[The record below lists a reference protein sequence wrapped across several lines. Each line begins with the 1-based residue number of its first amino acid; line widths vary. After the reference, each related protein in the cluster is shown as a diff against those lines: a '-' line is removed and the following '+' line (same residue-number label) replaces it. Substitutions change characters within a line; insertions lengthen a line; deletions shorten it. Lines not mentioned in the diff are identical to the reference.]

1 MTVIGKK
8 SHAFYFNG
16 VSDSITCSITDFSS
30 TGITTKAGAGEG
42 RSSRPLLGRR
52 HEEGMTVPQTL
63 RNLNRFAVEAW
74 VRPDYGG
81 VVASKDDLFVLTL
94 GSVKEPGSASF
105 TVSAQ
110 DTKGR
115 RATYRVDSATSITGG
130 DGGIHFPIK
139 AHSSLSNDDVSRT
152 SAPLIHIAGVFTPQ
166 RISLLINGETVAST
180 AINQAVTCNV
190 TASDFIIG
198 GKGGQFR
205 GYIESV
211 HWRRGVDATAI
222 NLFPFVKDDSTVG
235 LWRFEEDIDVDETVY
250 HIKSGVSAGA
260 SVIVFDSDQIQS
272 MYQTISGKSD
282 TLTGV
287 YNVPSLGK
295 YKVAA
300 NTHSGGA
307 QVIDIDHTPW
317 NLIINP
323 TGTDIKTGKP
333 NNKPPERVR
342 ITQLNATA
350 NRITVNSV
358 HLDFETSTDT
368 GLRGVL
374 HGRTA
379 FDSTNNL
386 ANDSTCV
393 LVKSDILIDT
403 GTDDFTQ
410 THGLGSQGVDT
421 TGIIVR
427 DESNHGFHG
436 YLYNRRMS
444 IDKSGN
450 PFTISSG
457 NWGVKDRFQVG
468 HTARH
473 CLNYVAGHEYL
484 RVFPN
489 GKEIVTQTMDGL
501 ADMIDVSFDGNS
513 IGLREQVG
521 TNTPISVFKSAGQTS
536 PHSIVTSSTAKQVI
550 RNGLSTLDPDR
561 DSIIAIGGAG
571 FDVRPFLLKGY
582 PIDGVTQTDDVYN
595 LHLTPETESRVAVL
609 ETGDA
614 DFPLVEIHYNA
625 IDLTGDTMGTSGP
638 CLLVQKTVPAG
649 GTLINSKR
657 VAATIASA
665 ISGGKKLQAPGG
677 LLTFSVSAM
686 GGMPGEMSNY
696 SLVGDNTGGTLFEI
710 ELDKSMIPSNYT
722 PRLATD
728 DPQSPP
734 VGISSTHSHD
744 STHSSVYHKMIM
756 RPNTSIGKSL
766 IDTDDEFALAP
777 TNGNQGSAN
786 LVNRVF
792 EVFDIITNYQEGPF
806 IVIVVQPSNRA
817 RSLSLLKTIDTPN
830 DPLLLSTEFLIT
842 RGRITSFKETKSESG
857 SSLSMMG
864 RGLMDDVA
872 SMEANFSG
880 EGAPDSTIV
889 KEVSPD
895 APVVSVTLGG
905 PGQGAVLTQPTWD
918 KSVLSRMG
926 WSSRRDGGARVRGID
941 NSSNYNVE
949 IINLNNNTGFS
960 NNSDTIDA
968 GANFGP
974 RGRFYLPSGANFEYY
989 KLSARKFYFHSG
1001 TGHVGTGRFKDS
1013 NGIDLDSFAAWQ
1025 SATGLAVG
1033 DVVVIDDKFD
1043 EDSIVPDGTTINDRL
1058 FQTLNSVSH
1067 DYQLGT
1073 QYASTRAMVEIPI
1086 FSNQFFNDPSKGTFP
1101 SPGNSMKLHIDAT
1114 MTAHTWA
1121 PNPVGRRPEDFYPPD
1136 RDVEGPYHKRLQ
1148 DGDNAVS
1155 IRINKIDAATQGTG
1169 SITSNGSMPSGS
1181 WPVDDSAN
1189 VGYTITDARGT
1200 SKTYLVNLT
1209 GTTGALDGNG
1219 NVIIGNTQ
1227 GAINTLSSTWYTN
1240 FNKNLKA
1247 AIESANGHNGT
1258 IVVEDFV
1265 NGTILN
1271 LRETVYGNK
1280 SDDGSIVALSGWD
1293 NNNLPTIT
1301 QISRSGYVRIYA
1313 EDLVNR
1319 IPSDTTLDVTG
1330 TERKVK
1336 GMRSIPMLRRV
1347 FTPDGEWGLI
1357 QSVTDATVDYLQVQ
1371 ETSKGFLDSIKTGS
1385 TISLLPFLDFN
1396 GTPIRDDT
1404 RGLSSANEF
1413 RRPFYYDRGNVQTQG
1428 GNIDYGLRQYVSA
1441 VEFKAGPETNPHAK
1455 RIQTKTSKVYLS
1467 SSAGGAAFNIDSD
1480 TIPIVKSDTTF
1491 TAINTRTGGSV
1502 TFTHNTASG
1511 NIITVTSG
1519 TAVAGDT
1526 LSINGNST
1534 NSTHQLNRT
1543 WNYPYAQGGLR
1554 SGDTVWMNMHYT
1566 NPHAIDGMFCKS
1578 RGVFNQYEV
1587 WNGFNGGEGELTT
1600 EANTTIP
1607 LENFLIGNT
1616 CRETA
1621 NNFVQHVNQTVSL
1634 NWQQLGNPANT
1645 APVVAYLDPYL
1656 DTDEHARVLLYDV
1669 AHDKEFI
1676 AFHDLFMQVQTSQ
1689 GTPTVNGLDV
1699 AAGFRSQINTS
1710 NRSDFI
1716 ESAYAHRSYY
1726 LMNPSVTDSIDRDAV
1741 HDHYV
1746 DSGTSTIDG
1755 ATGRLVE
1762 ATVSVSQAEARHEE
1776 TTKESASDYSYNSTF
1791 FDTPDGTRAI
1801 PAFLCLRGIRATSHD
1816 LSSHAED
1823 RLQHLPH
1830 WRDMDFVRRQTID
1843 FGDVAIADGVS
1854 DIESAAAEIIR
1865 RINQNAAL
1873 QATSNG
1879 GSAHDPAAFWDTIS
1893 AATQDRGTHMGYV
1906 RAHLGRA
1913 VKDIDGNEGFSI
1925 IIHSTVPGAS
1935 GRNFCTWLDNST
1947 GQVPYKP
1954 EYLIGH
1960 GGRFRNSWCL
1970 PPEGEDENMHPAPMP
1985 INKNGRPFAPITT
1998 LRQLVPIDEADR
2010 DLVGNLHFG
2019 YDSSVESTGRDGNDE
2034 MTIGRAANTV
2044 YDESFESQGDS
2055 STLVE
2060 GLRTGTRAQARINFG
2075 GLVASGVPGWAP
2087 DAGRWGFG
2095 EDGKSS
2101 RLDKIYNP
2109 TGPSSYTAYVPS
2121 ADRNDVSDRE
2131 MYGLRFTDHRG
2142 VDHTVRLLYRQEG
2155 QAFAGKDTQL
2165 PSTLENEIVIHFDD
2179 RDVSQGGFTIGK
2191 NMQGS
2196 VHPDRSDF
2204 PAQSWR
2210 GNEWKGVKAPANGY
2224 AVSTQKAGSTLTL
2237 HTIHTHH
2244 PSYVDA
2250 SNGGGAIDTLGF
2262 LGFPDSGLL
2271 VYTDVGS
2278 GNGAST
2284 TTVVHY
2290 TSRTHNDDSGP
2301 HKFYGITGP
2310 NFSSASV
2317 TQWATSSNTGVE
2329 GSLADPAII
2338 SPSLNWT
2345 TILTDEVIA
2354 AAVEHAMSVDPN
2366 EKSYLDISDM
2376 YATDGTTFKS
2386 WMGENAKT
2394 AVCVTTFSNKKEVTP
2409 LKDLFS
2415 VTRRKDL
2422 GLLASCLENS
2432 TAGTSQLTLTEIE
2445 AGKQD
2450 AVGYLPFNILDI
2462 RTKARGPNANTAT
2475 PLLINSANQA
2485 VNTTEWKSHLTGDRY
2500 MAWPGD
2506 HILPCIETHIVRIS
2520 GSTISSTTHPNARH
2534 SKKLPVLLQKHNN
2547 AGTGLP
2553 GILLGGPVL
2562 SFRQSEASHVSYT
2575 EERTMYI
2582 DEDNFARG
2590 FFEYNS
2596 SLGAFF
2602 TFDIGEIDASGLLS
2616 FSVPSDPSFL
2626 YSQFKPEFAGYRF
2639 SGNVYGEPL
2648 TYFRGGQSSPDHS
2661 VPLYFGGGFS
2671 GLVMDIN
2678 DGTQNDYTEFYSHP
2692 YAAGPTG
2699 CTGLQNIGE
2708 NMGAHTILDTTAMLA
2723 MFPGTAL
2730 LNQHRGENTPPFMN
2744 SDAVLAPDL
2753 KVGTSAQTL
2762 GISSSDKDAI
2772 YKDSNATDDAVPL
2785 THPTPV
2791 VLRFAHPYSRYTD
2804 TVNEVAYVVFGPGQ
2818 SVPKHFNQYT
2828 EVGTVEPSASQTVAE
2843 KVTHV
2848 QRDSANT
2855 YFSSGTMPGFN
2866 LPNEMGRSNTTR
2878 AGIRRYMPPTLL
2890 YQKTHTYPYSIMR
2903 NWEPAYGAP
2912 SSHYNQAD
2920 SEDAYLITNHFGD
2933 DNNSPAPEN
2942 AHPFSYGSTHHSR
2955 WHMDGGFPAGGNWFD
2970 YAVRKNPPH
2979 PTTTESTKHLP
2990 NTQTHALDGKT
3001 ITLGLQASMFRVG
3014 YVALTTYDST
3024 LSETTPPND
3033 VFIVDATKVQ
3043 NSEELGAVISA
3054 AINSYPG
3061 EGNLKAIGGTFLPSF
3076 QDAVRQDRY
3085 SWVDL
3090 GDLQSYTSNQV
3101 KPVNSPPPSLPPTGW
3116 LRLNRKGGST
3126 DASDTFYGYYSSFT
3140 GSSGGASISSLS
3152 VISGGNGYTNGSALS
3167 FSGGGGSSAAG
3178 TIGVTFSVA
3187 SLATSGGAGAYSS
3200 GQTSGS
3206 LTFSGGGGSGAAGTW
3221 STSNDGAPLTSVT
3234 ISNAGD
3240 GYTDGASLS
3249 ISGGGGSSAAGTIQV
3264 AAKAIASLS
3273 SSGGSE
3279 AYTGNQSTGSLSF
3292 SGGGGSGATGTY
3304 STTSNGRPVASIAV
3318 DNAGSGYTSAPTV
3331 TIAAPQ
3337 ISGTTA
3343 QATAVIANTVTGVT
3357 ISNNGG
3363 ADDLTAGSGSL
3374 SFSGGGG
3381 SGAAGTW
3388 TANGSGAPIA
3398 SVTFTDD
3405 GTTPLNHT
3413 THGDS
3418 FTVTIA
3424 NHGAG
3429 SGAVFT
3435 AYVGYPLKSSNT
3447 FRWLDGSNPI
3457 DPYLRNKV
3465 TDALASEGS
3474 YNWSLTALADST
3486 TGVTHQTAAA
3496 GTFGVNGSGQITSH
3510 TVSNVGKGFV
3520 NGHGSS
3526 TADKYVL
3533 LITSGLNIFETFNA
3547 SSGGSNIATQVILDT
3562 ISNNVG
3568 NVRKILVT
3576 NGGSNYAGTT
3586 GQDSPYPVV
3595 LGFHNVGNVQTIL
3608 GTHTAYTLPAD
3619 GSTISITN
3627 NGAGYTSTPS
3637 VTINGAGFSGSMTAT
3652 MSSTGV
3658 IKQINVTTAGLG
3670 YTTAPTVT
3678 LSGGGGDGGD
3688 ASSTLGAEVR
3698 SLSGVTLT
3706 NAGSGYTSAPTVS
3719 TGVTDGGTVT
3729 ATLSSTG
3736 PVSGVTLSNN
3746 GSGYTSAPTV
3756 TASGGSNLSLTP
3768 VLGTATRS
3776 LSSVNITNAGQGYS
3790 SAPTVSTGVSGGG
3803 TVTATLANTGPIT
3816 SVTLSNAGSGYTSAP
3831 TITIGGGGS
3840 GGSIGATLAAT
3851 GFFTLANNARSN
3863 TALLESPTISGAGNS
3878 DVSSLSDTY
3887 RILVWTKAGN
3897 LRWSNGAP
3905 ETLHNAVP
3913 TDDTNSIYDQL
3924 AATQVHFSGL
3934 VDAIDRT
3941 RPIGAV
3947 GWHGERY
3954 SMLNSLVVPGTS
3966 GIASGLGAW
3975 HASLGTNPYGS
3986 GMSCHARNGYPFVT
4000 VDDTSYTPT
4009 PNSTSAGVHPRHY
4022 VIISNEAELP
4032 IIARADRDGLV
4043 LAGDMLDK
4051 KWNNGPGG
4059 TVKVSHSARHN
4070 NDRFVSYA
4078 HGGPHI
4084 DAQFAGAFSIPSSG
4098 NGEWAGDAAT
4108 TAEMAPMETC
4118 IFPTGDLFFDK
4129 VENPGLPHYPDEV
4142 PLQHISSDTTRTL
4155 EQIYDA
4161 PFSYWGSYSSARNFL
4176 SQHIVWKRMDGGNL
4190 CMPSPNARGLGA
4202 MPWTWRKIGSSHVK
4216 FGETIYGNNRFSF
4229 ESTNSAMFP
4238 VVQAQELMQP
4248 HLAEQFSSSVKNALI
4263 IPNEEIQFQAITV
4276 IDDAGQEHTVEGGS
4290 PLGTIVRDFQRVSDR
4305 DIKGPPLAGSG
4316 EEPVLRINLP
4326 HPDTIPG
4333 NLVVRSGFDKVQA
4346 YQHESMGTGGLQR
4359 PNLPDPI
4366 IKSNFNS
4373 TNATSDTAPFYEN
4386 EGYERVDTRAS
4397 EYPFSRE
4404 GDLSNESILET
4415 SYEPHD
4421 RGIYFHLTKKSFSYT
4436 QREPVGYSSN
4446 TLTHNPLTFVS
4457 AVGTTVTV
4465 NTTVNADIWRAE
4477 QLPDGRSFFTVN
4489 GHIVSFTGVS
4499 GLTFTGCK
4507 YSTGFSASSGDALK
4521 PSFFVPSGTTRHFA
4535 SRRLRDHS
4543 EVSGE
4548 SPDKKPIDWMG
4559 IATNASPAT
4568 AIRNDRLTPMP
4579 LPRMGHHY
4587 VTPTMAM
4594 MPGHLAHPLYQRL
4607 YDLNRA
4613 YKKATTSIEKELG
4626 YTDVANSLVGGS
4638 NSDGLLIGKDGI
4650 GTNALL
4656 WFSST
4661 SAPHPPSD
4669 IHGSGF
4675 TLMTETKMKYDG
4687 YGILSTAT
4695 ENATGG
4701 HRLALEAGTNYRTH
4715 WNFPDPME
4723 TGAYQIIIQPNLYS
4737 QQLMGFSE
4745 NYDFGS
4751 DTGTKYPLLTDQ
4763 QVATVVALQW
4773 NGSDYD
4779 FILAEAIQADVRG
4792 CEVYLNEVML
4802 DIDPSPNQQFTNLP
4816 PLALYNPLGI
4826 NENTSPIWSRKS
4838 LPYRP
4843 GMFRM
4848 ASPGYTLTVPW
4859 WAPALKSSDSLDA
4872 SNAYRMVDWHRPEDY
4887 YLFSRS
4893 GYGSV
4898 GSQNVMDGYPS
4909 HFLHPYT
4916 HSYMSHV
4923 AKTEV
4928 KAADSSNSQLVV
4940 LNNSLFPEIGNRYM
4954 GHRLVVTASD
4964 GSQHTAAYT
4973 HRGVSSGAASQTTNV
4988 FYGVV
4993 PSDATK
4999 FWAAATEGA
5008 IVKITGEHGTLEAG
5022 EVYTNKTASVLA
5034 NIIEDLQDG
5043 TQDTQTGHLPDAYLS
5058 MWHYNLGRPVTF
5070 YSDSRNNIGDAAVD
5084 KKPYNHM
5091 PEHFET
5097 IRYQNFTY
5105 AISDG
5110 PFDFR
5115 GFTRSTT
5122 SGPVDNS
5129 ANPDTLSTPQA
5140 RTSLGRKH
5148 HYGAFW
5154 PGGSRFGAQ
5163 ASDLALWGTAGPG
5176 WGRYWDN
5183 SVVYQ
5188 ESGTAGQ
5195 YEVKTRSAIT
5205 DSIDSV
5211 THLRNASFGYRFCV
5225 RQAPN
5230 RPKWAL
5236 WSTQTF
5242 DDKYSNN
5249 HSGYRFGVYVQSDAV
5264 TTTQFKYAGGAL
5276 TSATTATSGGHT
5288 GMLERVTNASALVGS
5303 DLKLQ
5308 QVRYS
5313 HGRRMTRPFGCA
5325 VRNYIGYDEDSNAN
5339 GPYPVVRAHQGDY
5352 LGNIGNIGGAAL
5364 PVSCYG
5370 PKRSLAPAIA
5380 HYMTDWWGNTT
5391 GEEVR
5396 RFPVRGFG
5404 VRPAW
5409 DPEDAYRATD
5419 RTKTAQ
5425 TFAAPTG
5432 RGLSRANLDLFDPAT
5447 AKRVGDRGDGRG
5459 VRWPTVFNEDV
5470 LQDVD
5475 IDVASS
5481 GIMLSHSTTEPPI
5494 GTGYVRARNDDLQI
5508 TEVQRG
5514 ISRRLNVADADG
5526 LLKPE
5531 AMAGANVEKTTSD
5544 LLPASETL
5552 QEPISRISPRIG
5564 LDVNTVGEI
5573 NDTSEHDY
5581 VALAT
5586 EAHSL
5591 HTDRGAGKRHIMAA
5605 GVKTDTK
5612 AVDDYRL
5619 DSLNFSNFKQ
5629 VMRLN
5634 HTHGIWPLGGNLIMD
5649 LSNYMEPVS
5658 DLGWGNSDVSG
5669 SNPVHKTSN
5678 PYQTASHNSKSY
5690 RTNDK
5695 DRNIRLLLRPVR
5707 VLDHRHVEVFRDTSH
5722 ALSGTAG
5729 GRYGV
5734 FTMSAPNARA
5744 ATSSKFLRA
5753 TNPSDTNAPYPP
5765 TYFFTS
5771 SSYTA
5776 PSSTGPRIPGSES
5789 STFSNSL
5796 KQTVTRII
5804 VSNNTLQ
5811 HMRGDAA
5818 RNNDFEV
5825 QPRYT
5830 QSLYAGDNLNT
5841 SVHSNESSRDD
5852 NEVNG

>member
-8 SHAFYFNG
+8 SNAFYFNG

-30 TGITTKAGAGEG
+30 TGITTKAGTDEG
-42 RSSRPLLGRR
+42 RSSRSLFGRR
-52 HEEGMTVPQTL
+52 HEEGMSVPRTIRRL
-63 RNLNRFAVEAW
+63 SRFAVEAW

-105 TVSAQ
+105 TISAQ
-110 DTKGR
+110 DAKGR
-115 RATYRVDSATSITGG
+115 RSTYRVDSGTSITGG
-130 DGGIHFPIK
+130 NGGIHFPIK
-139 AHSSLSNDDVSRT
+139 AHSSLGNDDLSR
-152 SAPLIHIAGVFTPQ
+152 SSSPLIHIAGVFTPQ

-180 AINQAVTCNV
+180 KINQAVSCNV
-190 TASDFIIG
+190 TSSDFIIG

-211 HWRRGVDATAI
+211 HWRRGVDTTAV
-222 NLFPFVKDDSTVG
+222 NLFPFVKNDTTLG
-235 LWRFEEDIDVDETVY
+235 LWRFEEDIDVDDTVY
-250 HIKSGVSAGA
+250 HIKSSVSAGA
-260 SVIVFDSDQIQS
+260 TTLTLDSAQIQT
-272 MYQTISGKSD
+272 MYQTMSGKSD
-282 TLTGV
+282 TLSGT
-287 YNVPSLGK
+287 YNPTSLGK
-295 YKVAA
+295 YKIAA

-333 NNKPPERVR
+333 NNKAPERVR
-342 ITQLNATA
+342 ITQLNTSG
-350 NRITVNSV
+350 NTITVNSA

-393 LVKSDILIDT
+393 LIKSDILIDT

-410 THGLGSQGVDT
+410 THGLGSQGIDT
-421 TGIIVR
+421 TGIVVR
-427 DESNHGFHG
+427 DESDNGFHG

-473 CLNYVAGHEYL
+473 CFNYVTGHDFL

-501 ADMIDVSFDGNS
+501 ADLIDVSFDGNS

-521 TNTPISVFKSAGQTS
+521 TNTPISVFKSGAQTN
-536 PHSIVTSSTAKQVI
+536 PHGILTSSTAKQVI

-571 FDVRPFLLKGY
+571 FDVRPFLMKGY
-582 PIDGVTQTDDVYN
+582 PINGVTQTDDVYN
-595 LHLTPETESRVAVL
+595 LHLTPEAESRVAVL
-609 ETGDA
+609 ETGDS

-625 IDLTGDTMGTSGP
+625 IDLTGATMNTSGP

-649 GTLINSKR
+649 GSLINSKR

-665 ISGGKKLQAPGG
+665 ISSGKKLQAPGG
-677 LLTFSVSAM
+677 LLTFSVDDM
-686 GGMPGEMSNY
+686 GSIPVDMSNY
-696 SLVGDNTGGTLFEI
+696 TLTGDNTGGVLFEI
-710 ELDKSMIPSNYT
+710 ELDKSMTPANYT

-728 DPQSPP
+728 EPQSPP
-734 VGISSTHSHD
+734 VGIASSHALD
-744 STHSSVYHKMIM
+744 STHPSVYHQMIM
-756 RPNTSIGKSL
+756 RPNTSIAKTL
-766 IDTDDEFALAP
+766 IDTDDEFALSP
-777 TNGNQGSAN
+777 TSGNQGSAN

-792 EVFDIITNYQEGPF
+792 EVFDIITNYQEGPY
-806 IVIVVQPSNRA
+806 IVIVVQPSNRT
-817 RSLSLLKTIDTPN
+817 RSMSLVKTIDTPN

-842 RGRITSFKETKSESG
+842 RGRITSFKETKSDAG
-857 SSLSMMG
+857 SSLAMIG

-941 NSSNYNVE
+941 NSSNHYVQ
-949 IINLNNNTGFS
+949 IINLNNNTGLAD
-960 NNSDTIDA
+960 NSDSIDA
-968 GANFGP
+968 SANFGP

-989 KLSARKFYFHSG
+989 KLSSSQFYFHSG

-1013 NGIDLDSFAAWQ
+1013 NGLDLDSFAAWQ
-1025 SATGLAVG
+1025 SNTGLSVG
-1033 DVVVIDDKFD
+1033 DTVVIDDKFD
-1043 EDSIVPDGTTINDRL
+1043 EDSIISDGTTINDRL

-1086 FSNQFFNDPSKGTFP
+1086 FSNQFFNDPTNGTFP
-1101 SPGNSMKLHIDAT
+1101 SPGNSMKLHVDAT

-1148 DGDNAVS
+1148 DGDNVVS
-1155 IRINKIDAATQGTG
+1155 IRINKIDAAVAGAG
-1169 SITSNGSMPSGS
+1169 SIVSHSGTWAQSADTSTPS
-1181 WPVDDSAN
+1181 
-1189 VGYTITDARGT
+1189 YTITDARGT
-1200 SKTYLVNLT
+1200 VKKYIVSAG
-1209 GTTGALDGNG
+1209 GTTGNVDGSG
-1219 NVIIGNTQ
+1219 NVIIGETQ
-1227 GAINTLSSTWYTN
+1227 GAFVGQNTWYTN
-1240 FNKNLKA
+1240 FNKNFKS
-1247 AIESANGHNGT
+1247 AIEHANGHNGS
-1258 IVVEDFV
+1258 IVVEDFTSGV
-1265 NGTILN
+1265 VLR
-1271 LRETVYGNK
+1271 LRETVYGDK
-1280 SDDGSIVALSGWD
+1280 SDDGTITSADWD
-1293 NNNLPTIT
+1293 TSNAPTIT
-1301 QISRSGYVRIYA
+1301 QVSRSGYVRIYA

-1319 IPSDTTLDVTG
+1319 MPSDTTLDVTG

-1336 GMRSIPMLRRV
+1336 GMRSIPMLRRI
-1347 FTPDGEWGLI
+1347 FTPDGEWALI
-1357 QSVTDATVDYLQVQ
+1357 HSVTDATVDYLQVQ
-1371 ETSKGFLDSIKTGS
+1371 ETSKDFLDSVKTGS
-1385 TISLLPFLDFN
+1385 SISLLPYLDFN
-1396 GTPIRDDT
+1396 GTPIRDDP

-1455 RIQTKTSKVYLS
+1455 RIQNKTGEVYLS
-1467 SSAGGAAFNIDSD
+1467 GTAGGAAFNIDSD
-1480 TIPIVKSDTTF
+1480 TIPIVKSVTTF
-1491 TAINTRTGGSV
+1491 TAINTRTRGSV
-1502 TFTHNTASG
+1502 TFTYTLEAINT
-1511 NIITVTSG
+1511 ITVTSG
-1519 TAVAGDT
+1519 TATVGDT
-1526 LSINGNST
+1526 LSITGNST
-1534 NSTHQLNRT
+1534 NSTHQLNRS

-1554 SGDTVWMNMHYT
+1554 LGDTVWMNMHYT

-1578 RGVFNQYEV
+1578 RGVFNQHEV
-1587 WNGFNGGEGELTT
+1587 WNKFNGGEAELTT

-1621 NNFVQHVNQTVSL
+1621 SNFVQHVNQTVSL
-1634 NWQQLGNPANT
+1634 NWQQLGNLAST

-1676 AFHDLFMQVQTSQ
+1676 AFHDLLMQVQTSQ
-1689 GTPTVNGLDV
+1689 STPTVNGLDV
-1699 AAGFRSQINTS
+1699 AAGFKSQVNTS

-1716 ESAYAHRSYY
+1716 ESAYSHRSSY
-1726 LMNPSVTDSIDRDAV
+1726 LMNPSVATYDRDTV

-1755 ATGRLVE
+1755 ATGRLSE
-1762 ATVSVSQAEARHEE
+1762 STVSVSQAEARHEE
-1776 TTKESASDYSYNSTF
+1776 TTSESSSVYSYNSTF

-1801 PAFLCLRGIRATSHD
+1801 PTFLCLRGIRATAHD

-1843 FGDVAIADGVS
+1843 FGDIAIADGVS
-1854 DIESAAAEIIR
+1854 DIESAATEIIR

-1873 QATSNG
+1873 QAMSGG
-1879 GSAHDPAAFWDTIS
+1879 GSAHDPAAFWDTVSS
-1893 AATQDRGTHMGYV
+1893 ATRDRGTHMGYV

-1913 VKDIDGNEGFSI
+1913 VKDMDGNEGFSI

-1954 EYLIGH
+1954 EFLIGH

-1970 PPEGEDENMHPAPMP
+1970 PSEGEDENMHPAPMP

-1998 LRQLVPIDEADR
+1998 LRQLVPVDEADS

-2019 YDSSVESTGRDGNDE
+2019 YNSSVESTGRDGNDE

-2055 STLVE
+2055 KTLVE
-2060 GLRTGTRAQARINFG
+2060 GLRVGTRAQARINFG

-2095 EDGKSS
+2095 EDGKTS
-2101 RLDKIYNP
+2101 RLDKIYSSV
-2109 TGPSSYTAYVPS
+2109 GPSSYTAHVPN
-2121 ADRNDVSDRE
+2121 AEKNNVSDRE
-2131 MYGLRFTDHRG
+2131 MYGFRFTDHRDT
-2142 VDHTVRLLYRQEG
+2142 DHTIRLLYRQEG
-2155 QAFAGKDTQL
+2155 KTFAGKETKL
-2165 PSTLENEIVIHFDD
+2165 PTTLENEIVIHFDD

-2210 GNEWKGVKAPANGY
+2210 GNEWKGVKSPANGY
-2224 AVSTQKAGSTLTL
+2224 AVSTQKAGSTLTI

-2250 SNGGGAIDTLGF
+2250 NNGGGAIDTLGF

-2271 VYTDVGS
+2271 VYTDVG
-2278 GNGAST
+2278 NT

-2290 TSRTHNDDSGP
+2290 TSRTHNADGGP
-2301 HKFYGITGP
+2301 HKFYGVTGP
-2310 NFSSASV
+2310 NFSSPSV

-2329 GSLADPAII
+2329 GTSIDPAII

-2366 EKSYLDISDM
+2366 DKSYLDISDM

-2394 AVCVTTFSNKKEVTP
+2394 AVCVTKFSDKKNVTP
-2409 LKDLFS
+2409 LKDLFT
-2415 VTRRKDL
+2415 VTRRRDL
-2422 GLLASCLENS
+2422 GLLASCLENAS
-2432 TAGTSQLTLTEIE
+2432 AGTSKLSLAEIE

-2450 AVGYLPFNILDI
+2450 AVGYLPFNILEV
-2462 RTKARGPNANTAT
+2462 RTNSRGPNANTAT
-2475 PLLINSANQA
+2475 PLLINSSNQMVSTA
-2485 VNTTEWKSHLTGDRY
+2485 EWKSHLTGQSY

-2506 HILPCIETHIVRIS
+2506 HILPCIETHVARID
-2520 GSTISSTTHPNARH
+2520 GTTISSTTNTDARH
-2534 SKKLPVLLQKHNN
+2534 SKKIQMTLQKHSNS
-2547 AGTGLP
+2547 GTGLS
-2553 GILLGGPVL
+2553 GIFLGGPVL
-2562 SFRQSEASHVSYT
+2562 TFRQAEASYPSYL
-2575 EERTMYI
+2575 EEKTMYL
-2582 DEDNFARG
+2582 DEDNFIRG
-2590 FFEYNS
+2590 FFEYNA
-2596 SLGAFF
+2596 SLGSVF
-2602 TFDIGEIDASGLLS
+2602 TFDIIDVNTDGTSA
-2616 FSVPSDPSFL
+2616 FSIPSDPSFL
-2626 YSQFKPEFAGYRF
+2626 YSQFKAEFAGYRL

-2708 NMGAHTILDTTAMLA
+2708 NMGAHSILDTTAMLA

-2753 KVGTSAQTL
+2753 KAGTSAQTF
-2762 GISSSDKDAI
+2762 GISASDKNAI
-2772 YKDSNATDDAVPL
+2772 YQDDTGTGESVPI

-2804 TVNEVAYVVFGPGQ
+2804 TVNEVAYVIFGPGQ

-2828 EVGTVEPSASQTVAE
+2828 GTGTVEPAASQTVAN
-2843 KVTHV
+2843 KVTHI
-2848 QRDSANT
+2848 QRDSSNI
-2855 YFSSGTMPGFN
+2855 YFSSGTEDGLY
-2866 LPNEMGRSNTTR
+2866 LPNQMGRSNVAR
-2878 AGIRRYMPPTLL
+2878 AGIRRYMPPTLK
-2890 YQKTHTYPYSIMR
+2890 YQQTHTYPYSVMR
-2903 NWEPAYGAP
+2903 NWEPAYGSP
-2912 SSHYNQAD
+2912 SSEYNQGD

-2933 DNNSPAPEN
+2933 ANNNAAPVYG
-2942 AHPFSYGSTHHSR
+2942 HPFSYGTTHHSR

-2970 YAVRKNPPH
+2970 YSVRKNPPH
-2979 PTTTESTKHLP
+2979 PTTSQGTKHLP
-2990 NTQTHALDGKT
+2990 NSQTHSLDSQT

-3024 LSETTPPND
+3024 LSEATPPND
-3033 VFIVDATKVQ
+3033 VFIVDATRVQ
-3043 NSEELGAVISA
+3043 NSEELGAVVSA

-3090 GDLQSYTSNQV
+3090 GNMSSYTPNSAQL
-3101 KPVNSPPPSLPPTGW
+3101 KPVATPPPSLPSTGW
-3116 LRLNRKGGST
+3116 LRLKRVSGSA
-3126 DASDTFYGYYSSFT
+3126 DGSNAKSFYGFYSSFT
-3140 GSSGGASISSLS
+3140 NTSGGAAISSLS
-3152 VISGGNGYTNGSALS
+3152 VNSGGNGYTNGSSLS

-3187 SLATSGGAGAYSS
+3187 SLAKSGGAGAYSS
-3200 GQTSGS
+3200 TQTSGS
-3206 LTFSGGGGSGAAGTW
+3206 LSFSGGGGSSAAGTWTTSNDGAALTNVNVTNPGTGYTNGASISVSGGGGSGAAGTIQ
-3221 STSNDGAPLTSVT
+3221 VT
-3234 ISNAGD
+3234 TKGID
-3240 GYTDGASLS
+3240 SLS
-3249 ISGGGGSSAAGTIQV
+3249 
-3264 AAKAIASLS
+3264 L
-3273 SSGGSE
+3273 SGGSL
-3279 AYTGNQSTGSLSF
+3279 AYNGNQSTGNLSF
-3292 SGGGGSGATGTY
+3292 SGGGGSGGAGTY
-3304 STTSNGRPVASIAV
+3304 STSSNGRPITSITV
-3318 DNAGSGYTSAPTV
+3318 DNVGSGYTSAPTV

-3343 QATAVIANTVTGVT
+3343 QATAVLAKTVAG
-3357 ISNNGG
+3357 ISIGNNGG
-3363 ADDLTAGSGSL
+3363 AGDLTASSGSL
-3374 SFSGGGG
+3374 TFSGGGG

-3388 TANGSGAPIA
+3388 TATGAGA
-3398 SVTFTDD
+3398 AVSATTFTDD
-3405 GTTPLNHT
+3405 SSTPVNAT
-3413 THGDS
+3413 THGQS
-3418 FTVTIA
+3418 GSVTVSQQGGGSNYAATWY
-3424 NHGAG
+3424 AG
-3429 SGAVFT
+3429 F
-3435 AYVGYPLKSSNT
+3435 PLKSNNPFKWLDASGSTVSPLLQHASNT
-3447 FRWLDGSNPI
+3447 S
-3457 DPYLRNKV
+3457 
-3465 TDALASEGS
+3465 LASEGS
-3474 YNWSLTALADST
+3474 YNWSVTASAGTLGLT
-3486 TGVTHQTAAA
+3486 HETAAV
-3496 GTFGVNGSGQITSH
+3496 GTFSINNAGEITAE
-3510 TVSNVGKGFV
+3510 TVSNAGQGFMSDHGNDTSDEYTIVITDAGLNLYTVVYNNGGNYSSALTQPTINTTGTVGK
-3520 NGHGSS
+3520 
-3526 TADKYVL
+3526 
-3533 LITSGLNIFETFNA
+3533 
-3547 SSGGSNIATQVILDT
+3547 
-3562 ISNNVG
+3562 
-3568 NVRKILVT
+3568 VRKIVVT
-3576 NGGSNYAGTT
+3576 NGGSNYP
-3586 GQDSPYPVV
+3586 S
-3595 LGFHNVGNVQTIL
+3595 GFPTVSDFFNCDNVSMTQ
-3608 GTHTAYTLPAD
+3608 GTHTSFTL
-3619 GSTISITN
+3619 SSNSITN
-3627 NGAGYTSTPS
+3627 NGSGYTSAPS
-3637 VTINGAGFSGSMTAT
+3637 VTINGAGFSGSLTAT
-3652 MSSTGV
+3652 LSTGGV

-3670 YTTAPTVT
+3670 YTTAPTVSIT
-3678 LSGGGGDGGD
+3678 GGGGDGGD
-3688 ASSTLGAEVR
+3688 ASSVLGAEVR
-3698 SLSGVTLT
+3698 SLSSVSLT

-3719 TGVTDGGTVT
+3719 TGVDGGGTIT
-3729 ATLSSTG
+3729 AALASTG

-3746 GSGYTSAPTV
+3746 GSGYTSMPTIS
-3756 TASGGSNLSLTP
+3756 ASGGNGLVLAG
-3768 VLGTATRS
+3768 VLGTSTRS
-3776 LSSVNITNAGQGYS
+3776 LSAVAITNTGEGYS
-3790 SAPTVSTGVSGGG
+3790 SAPSVSTGVSNGG
-3803 TVTATLANTGPIT
+3803 TITATLANTGSIT
-3816 SVTLSNAGSGYTSAP
+3816 SVTLSNGGSGYTSTP
-3831 TITIGGGGS
+3831 TISISGGGL
-3840 GGSIGATLAAT
+3840 GGSIGASVSATGYFTLAA
-3851 GFFTLANNARSN
+3851 NSRSG
-3863 TALLESPTISGAGNS
+3863 TTRVESPVVSAGASS
-3878 DVSSLSDTY
+3878 DFASLSDTY
-3887 RILVWTKAGN
+3887 KVLVWSKAGN

-3905 ETLHNAVP
+3905 ETLHNNTP
-3913 TDDTNSIYDQL
+3913 SDDTNSIYDQL

-3975 HASLGTNPYGS
+3975 HPSLGTNPYGS
-3986 GMSCHARNGYPFVT
+3986 NMTCHARNGYPFVT

-4009 PNSTSAGVHPRHY
+4009 PNSTSTGVHPRHY

-4059 TVKVSHSARHN
+4059 TVKVSHSSRHN

-4078 HGGPHI
+4078 HGGPHV
-4084 DAQFAGAFSIPSSG
+4084 DAQFAGDFAIPTG
-4098 NGEWAGDAAT
+4098 GYGEWAGNAAT
-4108 TAEMAPMETC
+4108 TAEMVPMETC

-4129 VENPGLPHYPDEV
+4129 VENPGLPHYPNET
-4142 PLQHISSDTTRTL
+4142 PLQHVSSDTTRTL

-4161 PFSYWGSYSSARNFL
+4161 PFTYWGTYSSARNFL

-4202 MPWTWRKIGSSHVK
+4202 MPWTWRKVGSSYVK

-4248 HLAEQFSSSVKNALI
+4248 HLAEQFSSDVKNALV

-4276 IDDAGQEHTVEGGS
+4276 IDDAGQEHTIEGGS
-4290 PLGTIVRDFQRVSDR
+4290 PLGTIVRDFQQVPNR
-4305 DIKGPPLAGSG
+4305 DIKGPALAGSG
-4316 EEPVLRINLP
+4316 EEPVLRISLP

-4346 YQHESMGTGGLQR
+4346 YQHESVGTGGLQR

-4373 TNATSDTAPFYEN
+4373 ANTTPDTAPFYEN

-4397 EYPFSRE
+4397 DYPFSKE
-4404 GDLSNESILET
+4404 GDLSNESLLET

-4436 QREPVGYSSN
+4436 IREPVGYSSN
-4446 TLTHNPLTFVS
+4446 TLTHNPLTYVS
-4457 AVGTTVTV
+4457 ANGTTVTV

-4499 GLTFTGCK
+4499 GSTFTGCK

-4559 IATNASPAT
+4559 IATDASPAI

-4613 YKKATTSIEKELG
+4613 YKKATTSVEKELG
-4626 YTDVANSLVGGS
+4626 YADVANSLVGGS
-4638 NSDGLLIGKDGI
+4638 NSDGLLIEKDGI

-4723 TGAYQIIIQPNLYS
+4723 VGAYQIIIQPNLYS

-4773 NGSDYD
+4773 NGTDYD
-4779 FILAEAIQADVRG
+4779 FILSESIQADVRG

-4872 SNAYRMVDWHRPEDY
+4872 SNAYRMVEWHRPEDY

-4898 GSQNVMDGYPS
+4898 GSQNVMQGYPS

-4923 AKTEV
+4923 AKSEI
-4928 KAADSSNSQLVV
+4928 KGADSGNSQLIV
-4940 LNNSLFPEIGNRYM
+4940 LNNSLFPEVGSRYM
-4954 GHRLVVTASD
+4954 GHMLVVTSAD
-4964 GSQHTAAYT
+4964 GSQHKASYT

-4988 FYGVV
+4988 FYGVT
-4993 PSDATK
+4993 PRDATK

-5008 IVKITGEHGTLEAG
+5008 IVKITGEHGSYEPG
-5022 EVYTNKTASVLA
+5022 EIYTNKTASVLA
-5034 NIIEDLQDG
+5034 HIIEDLQSG
-5043 TQDTQTGHLPDAYLS
+5043 SQDTQTGHLPDAYLS

-5105 AISDG
+5105 AVSDG

-5129 ANPDTLSTPQA
+5129 ANPDALSTPQA
-5140 RTSLGRKH
+5140 RTDGSRKH

-5195 YEVKTRSAIT
+5195 YEVKARNAIT
-5205 DSIDSV
+5205 DSINSV
-5211 THLRNASFGYRFCV
+5211 THLRNASFGFRFCV

-5249 HSGYRFGVYVQSDAV
+5249 HSGYRFGSYIQSDVV
-5264 TTTQFKYAGGAL
+5264 TTTQFKYAGGSL
-5276 TSATTATSGGHT
+5276 TSTTTATIGGHV

-5308 QVRYS
+5308 QVKYS

-5325 VRNYIGYDEDSNAN
+5325 VRNYIAYDETSNGA

-5352 LGNIGNIGGAAL
+5352 LGNMGGIGSASL
-5364 PVSCYG
+5364 PTACTA

-5409 DPEDAYRATD
+5409 DPEDAYRSTD
-5419 RTKTAQ
+5419 RTKTPQ
-5425 TFAAPTG
+5425 TFAAPANN
-5432 RGLSRANLDLFDPAT
+5432 GLSRANLDLFDPAT

-5459 VRWPTVFNEDV
+5459 VRWPTAFNEDM

-5475 IDVASS
+5475 IDVVSS
-5481 GIMLSHSTTEPPI
+5481 GVMLSHSTAEPPI
-5494 GTGYVRARNDDLQI
+5494 GTGYVRARNDDLQL
-5508 TEVQRG
+5508 TETQRG
-5514 ISRRLNVADADG
+5514 ISRRLSVADTDG

-5531 AMAGANVEKTTSD
+5531 AMAGANVEKSTSA
-5544 LLPASETL
+5544 LLPASETI

-5605 GVKTDTK
+5605 GIKTDTK

-5619 DSLNFSNFKQ
+5619 DSLNFSSFKQ

-5658 DLGWGNSDVSG
+5658 DLGWGNSNVSG

-5695 DRNIRLLLRPVR
+5695 DKNIRLLLRPVR
-5707 VLDHRHVEVFRDTSH
+5707 VLDHRHIEVFRDKTH

-5734 FTMSAPNARA
+5734 FTMSTPNARA
-5744 ATSSKFLRA
+5744 TTSSKFLRA

-5765 TYFFTS
+5765 AYFFTS
-5771 SSYTA
+5771 ASYTA

-5789 STFSNSL
+5789 ATFNNSL

-5818 RNNDFEV
+5818 RNNDFEI

-5830 QSLYAGDNLNT
+5830 QSLYAGDNLNK
-5841 SVHSNESSRDD
+5841 SEHSNESSRND

>member
-8 SHAFYFNG
+8 SNAFYFNG
-16 VSDSITCSITDFSS
+16 ISDSITCSVTDFSS

-52 HEEGMTVPQTL
+52 HEEGMTIPQTL

-180 AINQAVTCNV
+180 AINQVVTCNV

-211 HWRRGVDATAI
+211 HWRRGIDATAI

-250 HIKSGVSAGA
+250 HIKSDVSADA
-260 SVIVFDSDQIQS
+260 TVLTLDSAQIQT
-272 MYQTISGKSD
+272 MYQTMSGKDD
-282 TLTGV
+282 TLSGT
-287 YNVPSLGK
+287 YSPTSLGK
-295 YKVAA
+295 YKVAS

-342 ITQLNATA
+342 ITQLDSST

-949 IINLNNNTGFS
+949 IINLNNNTGLS
-960 NNSDTIDA
+960 NNSDSIDA

-1169 SITSNGSMPSGS
+1169 KIVSHSGT
-1181 WPVDDSAN
+1181 WADSADTSTPS
-1189 VGYTITDARGT
+1189 YTITDARGT
-1200 SKTYLVNLT
+1200 AKKYIVAAG
-1209 GTTGALDGNG
+1209 GTTGNLDGNG
-1219 NVIIGNTQ
+1219 NVIIGETQ
-1227 GAINTLSSTWYTN
+1227 GAFVGQSVWYTN

-1258 IVVEDFV
+1258 IVVEDFTT
-1265 NGTILN
+1265 GTALN

-1280 SDDGSIVALSGWD
+1280 SDDGSITSDDWD
-1293 NNNLPTIT
+1293 SSNAPTIT
-1301 QISRSGYVRIYA
+1301 QIARSGYLRIYA

-1371 ETSKGFLDSIKTGS
+1371 ESSKGFLDSVKTGS

-1413 RRPFYYDRGNVQTQG
+1413 RRPFYYDRANVQTQG

-1467 SSAGGAAFNIDSD
+1467 SSAGGAAWNIDSD

-1502 TFTHNTASG
+1502 AFTHNTASG
-1511 NIITVTSG
+1511 NTITVTSG
-1519 TAVAGDT
+1519 TVQAGDT

-1534 NSTHQLNRT
+1534 NSTHQLNKT

-1621 NNFVQHVNQTVSL
+1621 KNFVQHVNQTVSL
-1634 NWQQLGNPANT
+1634 NWQQLGNSAST

-1656 DTDEHARVLLYDV
+1656 DTDDHARVLLYDV

-1776 TTKESASDYSYNSTF
+1776 TTEESASDYSYNSTF

-1816 LSSHAED
+1816 LSSHTED

-2155 QAFAGKDTQL
+2155 QTFAGKDTQL
-2165 PSTLENEIVIHFDD
+2165 PSTLENEIVIRFDD

-2210 GNEWKGVKAPANGY
+2210 GNEWKGVKSPANGY

-2237 HTIHTHH
+2237 QTIHTHH
-2244 PSYVDA
+2244 PTYVDA

-2271 VYTDVGS
+2271 VYTDVG
-2278 GNGAST
+2278 NT

-2290 TSRTHNDDSGP
+2290 TSRTHNDDGGP

-2329 GSLADPAII
+2329 GSSTDPAII

-2394 AVCVTTFSNKKEVTP
+2394 AVCVTTFSDKKEVTP

-2450 AVGYLPFNILDI
+2450 AVGYLPFNILEI

-2485 VNTTEWKSHLTGDRY
+2485 VDTTEWKSHLTGDRY

-2506 HILPCIETHIVRIS
+2506 HILPCIETHVVRIS
-2520 GSTISSTTHPNARH
+2520 GSTISSTTYETARH
-2534 SKKLPVLLQKHNN
+2534 SKKLPVLLQKHSN

-2553 GILLGGPVL
+2553 GIFLGGPIL
-2562 SFRQSEASHVSYT
+2562 THRQQEDSYVSYL
-2575 EERTMYI
+2575 EEKTMYI

-2602 TFDIGEIDASGLLS
+2602 TFDIGEIDSSGLLS

-2626 YSQFKPEFAGYRF
+2626 YSQFKPEFAGHRL

-2772 YKDSNATDDAVPL
+2772 YKDSSSTDDAVPL

-2804 TVNEVAYVVFGPGQ
+2804 AVNEVAYVVFGPGQ

-2828 EVGTVEPSASQTVAE
+2828 GAGTVEPSASQTVTE
-2843 KVTHV
+2843 KITHV
-2848 QRDSANT
+2848 QRDSANV
-2855 YFSSGTMPGFN
+2855 YFPSGTMPGYY
-2866 LPNEMGRSNTTR
+2866 LPNEMGRDIATR
-2878 AGIRRYMPPTLL
+2878 AGIRRYMPPTLA
-2890 YQKTHTYPYSIMR
+2890 YQKNHTYPYSIMR
-2903 NWEPAYGAP
+2903 NWEPAYGSP
-2912 SSHYNQAD
+2912 HGNYNQVD

-2933 DNNSPAPEN
+2933 DNNSPAPNN

-2990 NTQTHALDGKT
+2990 NTQTHTLDDVT

-3090 GDLQSYTSNQV
+3090 GNLQSYTSNQV
-3101 KPVNSPPPSLPPTGW
+3101 KPVRSPPPSLPSNGW
-3116 LRLNRKGGST
+3116 LRLRRTSGSA
-3126 DASDTFYGYYSSFT
+3126 DASDSFYGYYSSFT
-3140 GSSGGASISSLS
+3140 ASSGGTAIDSLS

-3200 GQTSGS
+3200 GQTSGN

-3221 STSNDGAPLTSVT
+3221 STSNDGAPLSSVT

-3292 SGGGGSGATGTY
+3292 SGGGGSGAAGTY
-3304 STTSNGRPVASIAV
+3304 TTASNGRPVTSISV
-3318 DNAGSGYTSAPTV
+3318 DSAGSGYTSAPTI

-3343 QATAVIANTVTGVT
+3343 QASAVLAKTVAGVT
-3357 ISNNGG
+3357 VSGNGG
-3363 ADDLTAGSGSL
+3363 AGDLTAASGSL
-3374 SFSGGGG
+3374 TFSGGSG

-3447 FRWLDGSNPI
+3447 LRWLDGSNPI

-3486 TGVTHQTAAA
+3486 TGVTHQTAAT
-3496 GTFGVNGSGQITSH
+3496 GTFAVNGSGQITSH

-3533 LITSGLNIFETFNA
+3533 LITSGMDIFETFNA
-3547 SSGGSNIATQVILDT
+3547 SSGGSNIATQIILDT

-3608 GTHTAYTLPAD
+3608 GTHTAFTLPSD
-3619 GSTISITN
+3619 GSTISISN
-3627 NGAGYTSTPS
+3627 NGAGYTSAPS
-3637 VTINGAGFSGSMTAT
+3637 VTINGAGFSGSLTANL
-3652 MSSTGV
+3652 SSTGV

-3670 YTTAPTVT
+3670 YTTAPTVSIT
-3678 LSGGGGDGGD
+3678 GGGGDGGD

-3706 NAGSGYTSAPTVS
+3706 NGGSGYTSAPTVS
-3719 TGVTDGGTVT
+3719 TGVTDGGTIT

-3746 GSGYTSAPTV
+3746 GSGYTSTPTV

-3803 TVTATLANTGPIT
+3803 TVTATLANTGSIT
-3816 SVTLSNAGSGYTSAP
+3816 SVTLSNGGSGYTSAP

-3840 GGSIGATLAAT
+3840 GGSIGATLNAT

-3863 TALLESPTISGAGNS
+3863 TARLESPIISGAGNS

-3887 RILVWTKAGN
+3887 DILVWTKAGN

-3924 AATQVHFSGL
+3924 ATTQVHFSGL

-4000 VDDTSYTPT
+4000 EDDTSYTPT

-4098 NGEWAGDAAT
+4098 NGEWASDAAT

-4129 VENPGLPHYPDEV
+4129 VENPGLSHYPDET

-4446 TLTHNPLTFVS
+4446 TLTHNPLTYVS
-4457 AVGTTVTV
+4457 VNGTTVTV

-4499 GLTFTGCK
+4499 GSTFTGCK

-4626 YTDVANSLVGGS
+4626 YADVANSLAGGS

-4701 HRLALEAGTNYRTH
+4701 HRLTLEAGTNYRTH

-4751 DTGTKYPLLTDQ
+4751 DSGTKYPLLTDQ

-4859 WAPALKSSDSLDA
+4859 WVPALKSSDSLDA

-4988 FYGVV
+4988 FYGVT
-4993 PSDATK
+4993 PSDATQ

-5105 AISDG
+5105 AVSDG

-5140 RTSLGRKH
+5140 RTSLSRKH

-5264 TTTQFKYAGGAL
+5264 TTTQFKYAGGTL

-5288 GMLERVTNASALVGS
+5288 GVLERVTNASALVGS

-5364 PVSCYG
+5364 PTSCYG

-5475 IDVASS
+5475 IEVASS

-5494 GTGYVRARNDDLQI
+5494 GTGYVRARNDDLQV

-5734 FTMSAPNARA
+5734 FTMSTPNARA

-5765 TYFFTS
+5765 AYFFTS

-5789 STFSNSL
+5789 SAFNNSL

-5841 SVHSNESSRDD
+5841 SVHGSESSRDD